1 MSDEF
6 KIAVA
11 TLLCLMVV
19 FAGCSE
25 QTITGEAV
33 KEETIKIG
41 AILMLTG
48 PVGTSWGEYSLKG
61 IELAIKE
68 INANGGING
77 KQVELI
83 VEDNRGDNPK
93 VAISAFHKLVNEDKV
108 SLIIGPN
115 WSPSGLALAPLADET
130 KIVMVSPSLGV
141 ADFNEH
147 SDYIFNLWPHD
158 VSITDELARHVY
170 DKGYRRVAV
179 LGSLQVWEMQQAE
192 RFKKTFEEIGGEVVS
207 FQLPNPEDRELR
219 AEAAKIKAS
228 DAEAVV
234 FTNMGKEGL
243 SAKRIRE
250 SDVKIPFFSILLDDE
265 QLRASEGA
273 LEDTVIVTSFTPIDS
288 FVRKFKEEYSKEP
301 LTTADTS
308 YDSVVLLSEAIK
320 AVGSD
325 DATLIAEHINS
336 LRTYSGA
343 SGDLIF
349 DGKGGVNKPFS
360 LRQVQNG
367 VVTDI

>member
-1 MSDEF
+1 MENRF
-6 KIAVA
+6 KVAVA
-11 TLLCLMVV
+11 LFLCLTIILT
-19 FAGCSE
+19 GCGE
-25 QTITGEAV
+25 QTITGRAV
-33 KEETIKIG
+33 EEEKTKIG

-68 INANGGING
+68 VNAKGGIDG
-77 KQVELI
+77 KKLELV

-93 VAISAFHKLVNEDKV
+93 VAISAFHKLVSEDKV
-108 SLIIGPN
+108 TVIIGPN
-115 WSPSGLALAPLADET
+115 WSPSGLALAPLVDD
-130 KIVMVSPSLGV
+130 KKVVMVSPSLGV

-158 VSITDELARHVY
+158 VSITDELAKHVY
-170 DKGYRRVAV
+170 NEGHRRVAV

-192 RFKKTFEEIGGEVVS
+192 RFKKTFEKIGGEVVS

-250 SDVKIPFFSILLDDE
+250 SGVDIPFFSILLDDE
-265 QLRASEGA
+265 QLRAAEGA
-273 LEDTVIVTSFTPIDS
+273 LEGAIVVTSFTPTKR
-288 FVRKFKEEYSKEP
+288 FVEKFRQEYGEEP
-301 LTTADTS
+301 LTTSDTA
-308 YDSVVLLSEAIK
+308 YDSVM
-320 AVGSD
+320 
-325 DATLIAEHINS
+325 LIAKAMKATGSTDAEKIQDHINS
-336 LRTYSGA
+336 LKTFSGA
-343 SGDLIF
+343 SGHFVF
-349 DGKGGVNKPFS
+349 DEKGGVNKPFA
-360 LRQVQNG
+360 LKQVRDG
-367 VVTDI
+367 VVIEI